1 MCVSSMG
8 VILRIKV
15 LVAGKNIANGKGVVS
30 DCESEGSWMAN
41 LWSDEQK
48 LHKAIAKDKTA
59 QQNKVQ

>member
-1 MCVSSMG
+1 M
-8 VILRIKV
+8 
-15 LVAGKNIANGKGVVS
+15 S